1 MARVPV
7 ESTVRAEALQTV
19 AVPRAQ
25 AVTARFD
32 PRADKA
38 FQLAEQLGA
47 AGPQVERLGQSLLR
61 QEQQDAESFINSMT
75 PDQLRKKIDS
85 GEMPAWKSPLWVAT
99 VQNAAGDNASKAIF
113 REAESKVANGE
124 FTSQEEL
131 DNFIT
136 ERRNEHLTG
145 KSPFEITGFDKNF
158 NPLRD
163 RVKNQQNA
171 IITKRLETEGLEV
184 ANESL
189 ANATGEI
196 TSEAWNGKTNQ
207 EKVQFVLNDYNKHRT
222 ARTLNDDNAKRAL
235 DGVVLSLAAS
245 GNKELVD
252 EFFKSRLPNNGPTV
266 EAFLGTQRV
275 LQLRNTADAK
285 SAENQRETAKRYVKV
300 EQDTII
306 TSANAQA
313 DELVAQ
319 RNGGAMPDVTVPT
332 ENGGTQ
338 VVKGK
343 DLVAQAVGRQI
354 AANPDMP
361 FDEQVRIHKNN
372 GVINEGWKKE
382 FSTAVYNIGEITIDA
397 QGKPSGQLLKGTADA
412 LDRFAVARQVSEQY
426 AKDLVGEDNYKILN
440 KIQALR
446 EAGIPELSQ
455 AAGIVNQI
463 NRRQYEPQTW
473 GNIQKQVTSSIED
486 IKNPGFFTGRFWS
499 EMFRGEFGEGDKNI
513 IPIEGNIRELAEAYV
528 QGRIA
533 PDGKTAVKMATDYMS
548 KTVVQVNNTMY
559 MRSDLPKVPQGEN
572 DVDWFEKYQKEVLMP
587 RLNKMGIDP
596 SISDLTLLP
605 QKGGQPMFVV
615 ANKAMPLPSENGV
628 GTLIVTHAEIENWIK
643 GQIATRN
650 TDAAD
655 KANKNLNRKQSTVP
669 PKVVDTEGGAAMTA
683 PRGVRKRGE

>member
-47 AGPQVERLGQSLLR
+47 AGPQVERLGQSLLK
-61 QEQQDAESFINSMT
+61 QEQQDAETFINSMT

-124 FTSQEEL
+124 FKTQEEL
-131 DNFIT
+131 DEFIT
-136 ERRNEHLTG
+136 ERRNTHLAG
-145 KSPFEITGFDKNF
+145 KSPFEIAGFDKNF

-171 IITKRLETEGLEV
+171 VITKRLETEGLEV

-207 EKVQFVLNDYNKHRT
+207 EKVQYVLADYNKHRT

-252 EFFKSRLPNNGPTV
+252 EFIKSRLPNNGPTV

-285 SAENQRETAKRYVKV
+285 SAENQREANKRYIVA
-300 EQDTII
+300 EQQTII

-319 RNGGAMPDVTVPT
+319 RNGGAMPDVTIPT

-397 QGKPSGQLLKGTADA
+397 QGKPSGTLLKGTAEA
-412 LDRFAVARQVSEQY
+412 LERFAVTRQVSEQY

-486 IKNPGFFTGRFWS
+486 IKNPGIFTGRFWG
-499 EMFRGEFGEGDKNI
+499 ELFRGEFGEGDKNI

-572 DVDWFEKYQKEVLMP
+572 DVEWLEKYQKEVLIP

-615 ANKAMPLPSENGV
+615 ANRARPLPREDGI
-628 GTLIVTHAEIENWIK
+628 GTMTATHAEIEDWIK
-643 GQIATRN
+643 GQIAIRN
-650 TDAAD
+650 NEAAD
-655 KANKNLNRKQSTVP
+655 KANKTLNRKQSSVP